1 MVEATLARVDPALTG
16 ALADQIVS
24 LATGTMPSEARAT
37 LIVPVRASTVV
48 VPVIAL
54 CPTVVVVWVA
64 AAWVVEEAVVEE
76 AVVAGDNRKRNDEKL
91 I

>member
-1 MVEATLARVDPALTG
+1 M
-16 ALADQIVS
+16 
-24 LATGTMPSEARAT
+24 
-37 LIVPVRASTVV
+37 V